1 MTDYKI
7 IQTINGP
14 EDVKKL
20 SMEQLEELASE
31 IREALFNRS
40 LWSKFRYGGGRDCH
54 ALCFLFA

>member
-20 SMEQLEELASE
+20 SIDRKSTRLNS
-31 IREALFNRS
+31 S
-40 LWSKFRYGGGRDCH
+40 H
-54 ALCFLFA
+54 ANESRMPSSA

>member
-20 SMEQLEELASE
+20 SMRHGQHHTVTSIANSS
-31 IREALFNRS
+31 ALVI
-40 LWSKFRYGGGRDCH
+40 
-54 ALCFLFA
+54 ALLPG

>member
-20 SMEQLEELASE
+20 SMEQLGNQRG
-31 IREALFNRS
+31 IV
-40 LWSKFRYGGGRDCH
+40 
-54 ALCFLFA
+54 